1 MHAVEYITGV
11 NYYITTS
18 ISAEEWEGWFVVKCH
33 PAREAA
39 SYHREIETTPV
50 EHCRHEVRVLRGEP
64 GRDQS
69 GANHRFA
76 RFGVKNF
83 SFERLSQTT

>member
-1 MHAVEYITGV
+1 
-11 NYYITTS
+11 
-18 ISAEEWEGWFVVKCH
+18 VVKCH

-39 SYHREIETTPV
+39 SHRGEIETTPV
-50 EHCRHEVRVLRGEP
+50 EHCRNEDRVLRGEP

-69 GANHRFA
+69 GANLRFA

-83 SFERLSQTT
+83 SLDRLSQTT